1 MNFTKNR
8 KGFTLVE
15 LVVVIA
21 ILGILAGLAIP
32 RFMDATISARGA
44 KVAADLRIIETAL
57 TLQYAEKGTEAKN
70 IQELVNNNYLA
81 SVPTPITAGSKFK
94 IGDYIFV
101 AKTSS
106 GGYEIKNDTNNHPRA
121 TFDGNTVEKYIK
133 GTADNASKN

>member
-1 MNFTKNR
+1 MY
-8 KGFTLVE
+8 L
-15 LVVVIA
+15 
-21 ILGILAGLAIP
+21 
-32 RFMDATISARGA
+32 
-44 KVAADLRIIETAL
+44 LR
-57 TLQYAEKGTEAKN
+57 LQ
-70 IQELVNNNYLA
+70 Q
-81 SVPTPITAGSKFK
+81 GSKFK

>member
-1 MNFTKNR
+1 MLLNFTKNR

-94 IGDYIFV
+94 IGDYIFA

-106 GGYEIKNDTNNHPRA
+106 GGYEIKNDT
-121 TFDGNTVEKYIK
+121 DGNTVEKYIK